1 MQIPKKY
8 QACASGLKKKSCRI
22 VKMEKYRAAV
32 IRARE
37 RIFALRVTAVIV
49 TVIQLKKGNRES
61 ENRNKII
68 FNFIIRHA
76 FFKET
81 V

>member
-1 MQIPKKY
+1 MGGGGGGVMQIPKKY

-37 RIFALRVTAVIV
+37 RIFALRVTAPKVAVRVI
-49 TVIQLKKGNRES
+49 IGRKKSLVHVRD
-61 ENRNKII
+61 IYY
-68 FNFIIRHA
+68 
-76 FFKET
+76 
-81 V
+81 

>member
-32 IRARE
+32 IRD
-37 RIFALRVTAVIV
+37 IRV
-49 TVIQLKKGNRES
+49 S
-61 ENRNKII
+61 
-68 FNFIIRHA
+68 HA
-76 FFKET
+76 MNIGYTWIELL
-81 V
+81 